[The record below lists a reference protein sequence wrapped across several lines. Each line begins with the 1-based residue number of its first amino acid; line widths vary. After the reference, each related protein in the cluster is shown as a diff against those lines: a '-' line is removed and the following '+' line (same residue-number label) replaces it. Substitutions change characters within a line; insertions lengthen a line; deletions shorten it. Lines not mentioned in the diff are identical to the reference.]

1 MSHSL
6 IPILSSPLSS
16 PAACQSVNMS
26 GAPYMYN
33 RFDSFDDARF
43 PTSSFDPKAVTRS
56 SWEPKPA
63 KPKHEGPLVS
73 FNRHPE

>member
-1 MSHSL
+1 
-6 IPILSSPLSS
+6 
-16 PAACQSVNMS
+16 MS
-26 GAPYMYN
+26 GAHQPYMYN

-56 SWEPKPA
+56 SWEPKPV